1 MKNVLC
7 TGNQL
12 EVVFCFFWN
21 GLFNLPENLLSGYRP
36 DILLNDLCVKITLL
50 KKLLWSKKLLKLQ
63 LSFLWTR
70 SLSPSFPNLF
80 LTLFIHSFSLS
91 LALSHKHIHSLIL
104 LQTETY
110 ILCLLRISVCCMYI
124 LSRITLSLFTS
135 FLKNCSC
142 TLTCDGHWI
151 LPLLDFKFKFLFV
164 HLLSV
169 IEEVSLLKATKFR
182 VKVLSSKEIKI
193 FCQEARKTFVILSLA
208 SLSFCPLR
216 SASWAAERSTNDI
229 PGGMRKTFFQY
240 FQHPSLVYSQKWA
253 DNCSW

>member
-1 MKNVLC
+1 MH
-7 TGNQL
+7 
-12 EVVFCFFWN
+12 
-21 GLFNLPENLLSGYRP
+21 SS
-36 DILLNDLCVKITLL
+36 DLRMLHIY
-50 KKLLWSKKLLKLQ
+50 
-63 LSFLWTR
+63 
-70 SLSPSFPNLF
+70 
-80 LTLFIHSFSLS
+80 FIQN
-91 LALSHKHIHSLIL
+91 HIVIIYLI
-104 LQTETY
+104 
-110 ILCLLRISVCCMYI
+110 
-124 LSRITLSLFTS
+124 F
-135 FLKNCSC
+135 KNCSC

-208 SLSFCPLR
+208 SLSCPLR